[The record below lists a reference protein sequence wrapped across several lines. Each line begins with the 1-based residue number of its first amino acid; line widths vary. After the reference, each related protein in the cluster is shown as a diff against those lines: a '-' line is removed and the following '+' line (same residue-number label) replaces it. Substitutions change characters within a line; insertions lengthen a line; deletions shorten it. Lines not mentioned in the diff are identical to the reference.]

1 MKKALLI
8 IAVLA
13 PLAAFSQSTAGHGVV
28 TPASETIASPT
39 QRSNTGHAIGEPKDT
54 TIQITMTLD
63 QFKSLLYVIDSNIDS
78 KKESKQVIDF
88 LTHSAR
94 METGEKK

>member
-8 IAVLA
+8 ILLA
-13 PLAAFSQSTAGHGVV
+13 PLAAFSQTTGGHGVT
-28 TPASETIASPT
+28 TPATETLPSVTNRGYSVPVV
-39 QRSNTGHAIGEPKDT
+39 KDT

-63 QFKSLLYVIDSNIDS
+63 QFKSLLYVIDQNIDS

-88 LTHSAR
+88 LIHSAK
-94 METGEKK
+94 MEGGNKK